1 MSSSRMISLAEAV
14 SWFAWD
20 QRFTAEDFIA
30 VRLKVN
36 AGELSRYRKNLREGK
51 GPVVS
56 TEDLK
61 IYRRAVANDRKI
73 AKRIEEASGHSY
85 ESKAGREAANK
96 ELDAAFAVIVKAIQ
110 DGRDITAR
118 GQRDTDNEGGRPIP
132 WKWFDENPE
141 PTVSYEMNVLGH
153 GILIDIDKNELPK
166 LQDGWT
172 DVELNWGEIKRL
184 RGETSAWPQNKR
196 NELAVTDEPSP
207 APDSKG
213 GTTALPAA
221 PQSDAKIRKATVG
234 RPSHRTEIQA
244 AYKKLV
250 EAGEI
255 DFDAPKTATYEPIRQ
270 KVRRVLGN
278 EVAGLGDEAIRLVIA
293 PLFDRDKAAKALC
306 P

>member
-56 TEDLK
+56 TKDLK
-61 IYRRAVANDRKI
+61 IYRHAVADDRKI

-85 ESKAGREAANK
+85 ESKAGRKAAKK

-153 GILIDIDKNELPK
+153 GTSIDIDKNELPN

-172 DVELNWGEIKRL
+172 DVELNWDEIERL
-184 RGETSAWPQNKR
+184 RGETSAWPLNKR

-213 GTTALPAA
+213 GTTALPPKKRGGGLKRGPYYGPLKRHLKWRKGEKDDLDTA
-221 PQSDAKIRKATVG
+221 SLKELREDARG
-234 RPSHRTEIQA
+234 RLTTDGV
-244 AYKKLV
+244 K
-250 EAGEI
+250 GM
-255 DFDAPKTATYEPIRQ
+255 PKTRS
-270 KVRRVLGN
+270 
-278 EVAGLGDEAIRLVIA
+278 GLEEAI
-293 PLFDRDKAAKALC
+293 KAALRDLGVNR
-306 P
+306 